1 MNKAK
6 MIELLEDGAS
16 FDWVNSKFFHPS
28 FRKGFRT
35 IDSSNISWW
44 AVKRVH
50 GIFGTK
56 RLVEIDNVYTLKA
69 AQ

>member
-16 FDWVNSKFFHPS
+16 FDWVNNKFFHPS

-35 IDSSNISWW
+35 IYSSNISWW

-50 GIFGTK
+50 GIFGTN
-56 RLVEIDNVYTLKA
+56 RLVEVDNIYTLKA
-69 AQ
+69 V